1 MGDSSTKKFYTIA
14 YFDAYVMATAAD
26 VQHLTTIAS
35 SCVAFFR
42 GESYEENIL
51 YNT

>member
-14 YFDAYVMATAAD
+14 HFVAYVMATAAD
-26 VQHLTTIAS
+26 VQYLTIIAP

-42 GESYEENIL
+42 DESYEENIV